1 MLLAKCVHC
10 VPNKVIGN
18 IENPAMVT
26 TLKSLSP
33 VGKTHA
39 ICDVRLT
46 MICWNSCT
54 CYSSKDKGKLTSTW
68 IIWKGF
74 KEWFE
79 KSALRRKWTEHS
91 RKGNKLCPET
101 GKLSVDLK
109 TEKGIRWGYRTDRNR
124 EMEKEGGSC
133 VMPHR
138 WPPSTQWIHHGS
150 VVGDHICESSRD
162 ILQTR
167 TALSPLS
174 SVANQQQRLLSVTGI
189 FLSVAL
195 STLRQ

>member
-1 MLLAKCVHC
+1 MYTLCAKQGHREYWESSYGDYPWRVYRLWE
-10 VPNKVIGN
+10 K
-18 IENPAMVT
+18 
-26 TLKSLSP
+26 
-33 VGKTHA
+33 HA

-91 RKGNKLCPET
+91 RKGKKFCPET

-109 TEKGIRWGYRTDRNR
+109 TQKGIRWGDRTDRNR

-133 VMPHR
+133 VMTMDGHCQ
-138 WPPSTQWIHHGS
+138 PSEFI
-150 VVGDHICESSRD
+150 
-162 ILQTR
+162 
-167 TALSPLS
+167 
-174 SVANQQQRLLSVTGI
+174 TGQ
-189 FLSVAL
+189 L
-195 STLRQ
+195 